1 MDTNASLRS
10 FSIIFWYQKNIFLSL
25 LLRFF
30 SFSEQCRNLNFY
42 VQGVLVLTRPI
53 AISRVPRE
61 QRPTDR
67 RTDQRTVRVAYR
79 VACTRLKTS
88 IKLDRHQ
95 QCQIVISSQSP
106 RHFVATPC
114 NFGAISLSF
123 CFNLLATQSQSL
135 CNLVAISLSLWS
147 NVLALCCNLL
157 AAL

>member
-42 VQGVLVLTRPI
+42 VQGVHVLTRPI

-67 RTDQRTVRVAYR
+67 RTDRRTDRVAYR
-79 VACTRLKTS
+79 VACTRLKKWICAQGNSTPWPIS
-88 IKLDRHQ
+88 I
-95 QCQIVISSQSP
+95 SYFFSP
-106 RHFVATPC
+106 VLTA
-114 NFGAISLSF
+114 
-123 CFNLLATQSQSL
+123 NLLSNPDL
-135 CNLVAISLSLWS
+135 LVFYNDEEKKIL
-147 NVLALCCNLL
+147 
-157 AAL
+157 